1 MRNGAA
7 RIISPRRFC
16 FYVCSVNIH
25 PPPLIPINGGDRGG
39 PLERSLSVQ
48 SEEAFVLGKG
58 IAIGAAGVVGIYL
71 IWRYG
76 PAIGRAAEPAVRSA
90 VKANVI
96 ALQKAREAY
105 ARFSE
110 VAEDA
115 YAEAWADLNREAAAQ
130 EAAAATVEEPQPA

>member
-1 MRNGAA
+1 
-7 RIISPRRFC
+7 
-16 FYVCSVNIH
+16 
-25 PPPLIPINGGDRGG
+25 
-39 PLERSLSVQ
+39 
-48 SEEAFVLGKG
+48 VLGKG

-115 YAEAWADLNREAAAQ
+115 YAEAWSDLNREAAAQ
-130 EAAAATVEEPQPA
+130 EAAEATVEEPQPA